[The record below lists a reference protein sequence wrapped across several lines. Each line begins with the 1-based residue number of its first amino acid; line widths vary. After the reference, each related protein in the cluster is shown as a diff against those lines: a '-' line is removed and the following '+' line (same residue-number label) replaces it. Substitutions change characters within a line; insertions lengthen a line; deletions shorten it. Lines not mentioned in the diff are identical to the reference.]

1 MSYALPFSNSPMV
14 SIADPYD
21 LVLRDVI
28 LRSIEHEISD
38 IRPRDFETKT
48 GQVALSHAVLS
59 SVRLVCKF
67 RWSHHRPVEIA
78 FLENS
83 FHGGCIG
90 DNGWKKQPP
99 QQICRGHDGI
109 LEQESYGLDHDA
121 LDSGRDGRIGFG
133 HLCWGVVAHPFSPFV
148 PLRVLPK
155 RTKSLFP
162 PAPAHL
168 TPTR

>member
-28 LRSIEHEISD
+28 LRSIEHEIGD

-59 SVRLVCKF
+59 GVRLVCKF

-83 FHGGCIG
+83 G
-90 DNGWKKQPP
+90 
-99 QQICRGHDGI
+99 
-109 LEQESYGLDHDA
+109 
-121 LDSGRDGRIGFG
+121 SGR
-133 HLCWGVVAHPFSPFV
+133 FSTQASV
-148 PLRVLPK
+148 DRM
-155 RTKSLFP
+155 
-162 PAPAHL
+162 
-168 TPTR
+168 PTQQHRDRE

>member
-28 LRSIEHEISD
+28 LRSIEHEIGD

-59 SVRLVCKF
+59 GVRLVCKF

-99 QQICRGHDGI
+99 QQKPLQHDPVQ
-109 LEQESYGLDHDA
+109 LPAARSPRPFA
-121 LDSGRDGRIGFG
+121 LSR
-133 HLCWGVVAHPFSPFV
+133 PV
-148 PLRVLPK
+148 PPASFAPVLP
-155 RTKSLFP
+155 
-162 PAPAHL
+162 
-168 TPTR
+168 